1 MRLSARQRF
10 ARFVLICIVATGI
23 FLLKTAFD
31 WNRGAKQLQAAR
43 LNRIEM
49 AEQVEALRERLRYM
63 QTDEYIMR
71 VARQELGYILPG
83 EIRYVVE
90 E

>member
-1 MRLSARQRF
+1 M
-10 ARFVLICIVATGI
+10 
-23 FLLKTAFD
+23 
-31 WNRGAKQLQAAR
+31 
-43 LNRIEM
+43 NRIEM